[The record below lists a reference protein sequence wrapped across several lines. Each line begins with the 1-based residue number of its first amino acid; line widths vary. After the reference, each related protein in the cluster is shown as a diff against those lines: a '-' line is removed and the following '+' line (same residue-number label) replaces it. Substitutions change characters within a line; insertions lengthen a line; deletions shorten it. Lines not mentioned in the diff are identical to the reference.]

1 MSTQGESTSAP
12 SRRVLVV
19 DDNEDSVDSMVM
31 LLELLGNQVYTAR
44 DGIEAIEAAERFR
57 PELVLMDMGMPRMN
71 GYDATRRIREQPVTD
86 QELNDAKDYLI
97 GSFPLRLDTNRR
109 VASFLAQV
117 EYFQLGLDY
126 PERYRDLIRGVT
138 RADVE
143 RVAKQYLDP
152 EKLIIVVVG
161 NQKKIGE
168 K

>member
-71 GYDATRRIREQPVTD
+71 GYDATRRIREQPWG
-86 QELNDAKDYLI
+86 QEMIIIALTGWGQEDDRHRSREAGFDAHLVKPVDHDAL
-97 GSFPLRLDTNRR
+97 LRLL
-109 VASFLAQV
+109 ASL
-117 EYFQLGLDY
+117 
-126 PERYRDLIRGVT
+126 PGVD
-138 RADVE
+138 RASSLQ
-143 RVAKQYLDP
+143 A
-152 EKLIIVVVG
+152 
-161 NQKKIGE
+161 
-168 K
+168 